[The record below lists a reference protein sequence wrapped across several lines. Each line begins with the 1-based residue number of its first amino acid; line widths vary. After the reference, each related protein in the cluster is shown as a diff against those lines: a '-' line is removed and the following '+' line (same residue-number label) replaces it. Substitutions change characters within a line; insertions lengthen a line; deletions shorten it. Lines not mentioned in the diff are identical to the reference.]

1 LPVRLEPGKPLGRQ
15 IEAELRRLIR
25 TSAFAAGDPLPSTR
39 SLAADLEVS
48 RGVIVGA
55 YAQLAA
61 EGYLVVRQ
69 GAAPVVARLPF
80 ERLAHVAEQDV
91 HVAAARFNLRADLPD
106 LALFP
111 RVAWLAAGRAALRQ
125 AADADLAYGEP
136 FGSSELRQRLAAFL
150 GRTRGTA
157 GSHHNLG
164 IHAGSTQALFTIA
177 NVLRLNGATRI
188 GVEDPGHRWRTATL
202 AASGLEIVPVPV
214 DREGLRVD
222 ALDRLDAVV
231 VSPEHSFPLGVTLSP
246 ERRRALVEW
255 ATSSDAII
263 VEHDY
268 DAHFRYDR
276 APTAALQ
283 ALAPE
288 HVAYVGTASAL
299 LVPTIRLGWSILPSR
314 LVEQAAGYMA
324 RNVFAL
330 PRLEQLALAEFI
342 AKGYLDRQLRRART
356 AYKKRR
362 DLVTA
367 ALPVRETAGGLF
379 VCVPLAPSTDEARVL
394 AAAREQGFALDGVQA
409 NAIGTVEPGLVIG
422 FAASPEPSLR
432 RALRALRA
440 TVRPFDDL
448 EVVPLEEPRF
458 QHTG

>member
-1 LPVRLEPGKPLGRQ
+1 LALRLEPGKPLGRQ
-15 IEAELRRLIR
+15 LEAELRRLIR
-25 TSAFAAGDPLPSTR
+25 TGAIAAGDPLPSTR
-39 SLAADLEVS
+39 SLAADLDLS
-48 RGVIVGA
+48 RGVVVGA

-61 EGYLVVRQ
+61 EGYLVVRR
-69 GAAPVVARLPF
+69 GAAPIVARLPV
-80 ERLAHVAEQDV
+80 ERLAQVAEQDV
-91 HVAAARFNLRADLPD
+91 HVASARFNLRPDLPD
-106 LALFP
+106 LGLFP
-111 RVAWLAAGRAALRQ
+111 RAAWLSAGRTALRS
-125 AADADLAYGEP
+125 AADTDLAYGEP

-150 GRTRGTA
+150 GRTRGTV

-177 NVLRLNGATRI
+177 NVLRSNGATRI

-202 AASGLEIVPVPV
+202 AASGLELVPVPV

-222 ALDRLDAVV
+222 ALDGVDAVV

-255 ATSSDAII
+255 ATSSDALI

-314 LVEQAAGYMA
+314 LVEQVAGYMA
-324 RNVFAL
+324 TNVFAL
-330 PRLEQLALAEFI
+330 PRLEQLTLAEFI
-342 AKGYLDRQLRRART
+342 AKGYLDRQLRRARA

-367 ALPVRETAGGLF
+367 ALPVRAIAGGLF
-379 VCVPLAPSTDEARVL
+379 VFVPLAPDADEARVL
-394 AAAREQGFALDGVQA
+394 AAARAQGFALDGVQA
-409 NAIGTVEPGLVIG
+409 NAIGPVEPGLVIG

-432 RALRALRA
+432 RALRTLRA

-448 EVVPLEEPRF
+448 EVVPLEEPRL
-458 QHTG
+458 QDAG